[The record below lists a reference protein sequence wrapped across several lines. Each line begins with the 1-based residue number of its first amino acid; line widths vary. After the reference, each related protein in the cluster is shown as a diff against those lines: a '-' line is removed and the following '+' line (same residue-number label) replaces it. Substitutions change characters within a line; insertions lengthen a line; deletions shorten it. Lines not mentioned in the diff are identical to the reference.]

1 MAFLGKKNYFY
12 FGSTSSVCTGL
23 SCRFCRKT
31 TGLKQMPAARLTT
44 HHETVRPAE
53 MKTVS
58 IFNLWD
64 LGQSESMGGRH
75 VSTLL
80 DSTKLRLGLTWSL
93 SNAWKEKIWG
103 ILNALITV
111 RRFMPL
117 GWHGS
122 SWSMLG
128 MCFHRKCQAVWM
140 EQMLADESVGPR
152 NSTRN
157 TRVLSL
163 TFLINGI
170 TMQCSFW
177 KSRP

>member
-1 MAFLGKKNYFY
+1 MSFLGKKNYFY
-12 FGSTSSVCTGL
+12 FGSTSSDCTGL
-23 SCRFCRKT
+23 SFRFCRKT

-44 HHETVRPAE
+44 HRETVRPAE

-64 LGQSESMGGRH
+64 LGQSEPMGGRH

-80 DSTKLRLGLTWSL
+80 DSTKLQLGLTGSL
-93 SNAWKEKIWG
+93 SNALKKMIWG

-117 GWHGS
+117 SWHVS
-122 SWSMLG
+122 SWSILG
-128 MCFHRKCQAVWM
+128 MCFHQKCQAVWM
-140 EQMLADESVGPR
+140 EQMLADESVGTQ
-152 NSTRN
+152 NSTIN

-170 TMQCSFW
+170 TM
-177 KSRP
+177 